1 MSLNI
6 WFVRTWVPKRLKTF
20 KIEMDVHNH
29 VENLLEIEGSFSKV
43 QIYMIKKFIF
53 VSSSL
58 WNIYYIMSKLYYN
71 I

>member
-29 VENLLEIEGSFSKV
+29 IENPLEIEGWFSKV
-43 QIYMIKKFIF
+43 QIYMIKKIEICIFKVFEIFI
-53 VSSSL
+53 
-58 WNIYYIMSKLYYN
+58 I
-71 I
+71 

>member
-1 MSLNI
+1 MFLNI

>member
-1 MSLNI
+1 MFLNI

-29 VENLLEIEGSFSKV
+29 VENTLEIEGSFSKV
-43 QIYMIKKFIF
+43 QIYMIKKFIL

-58 WNIYYIMSKLYYN
+58 WNIYYLMNKFYYN